1 MNKKFIA
8 CLALLACLSTVPAMA
23 LDSAALPDKATLS
36 ANRMRF
42 DAYTGDFLAD
52 GNVAINAGE
61 FNVKAPTATGNTERR
76 EVNFDKGI
84 KAAGKWDGSK
94 IDLNAGKLLLTFA
107 DTPTCKFLNGVKG
120 GYGTIHLDAD
130 RLTLTGFGGISSPS
144 ATDKQTKF
152 WLTKVR
158 NFEDR
163 SKGFTFGADNVEGLI
178 RNGDLFEMTAKKGVW
193 LKGKPKARGDAV
205 SLKGDSAV
213 YSLTRG
219 SVVVNGHVVAVQG
232 GRTLKSDSI
241 VYFPDQN
248 RVEALGGVRRNPE
261 GKVESADRAEI
272 TIDLT
277 RERRNNPKPAQN
289 QEDNKSQRRTRKK

>member
-1 MNKKFIA
+1 MKRNFTV
-8 CLALLACLSTVPAMA
+8 CLLILLFAAPVLA
-23 LDSAALPDKATLS
+23 LDSNALPDKATLS

-52 GNVAINAGE
+52 GNVTINAGD
-61 FNVKAPTATGNTERR
+61 FNVKAPTATGNTGRK

-84 KAAGKWDGSK
+84 TAAGRWNAAK

-107 DTPTCKFLNGVKG
+107 EIPTCKFLNGVKG
-120 GYGTIHLDAD
+120 GYGSMHIDAD
-130 RLTLTGFGGISSPS
+130 RLTLTGLGGISDPT
-144 ATDKQTKF
+144 ATDRQTKF

-158 NFEDR
+158 NLEDR
-163 SKGFTFGADNVEGLI
+163 SKGFSFGAETVEGII

-193 LKGKPKARGDAV
+193 IRGKPKARGDAV
-205 SLKGDSAV
+205 NLKGDSAV

-219 SVVVNGHVVAVQG
+219 SVVVSGHVVAVQG

-248 RVEALGGVRRNPE
+248 RVEALGGITRQRDGGV
-261 GKVESADRAEI
+261 STDRAEI

-277 RERRNNPKPAQN
+277 RERRNNPPAPKP
-289 QEDNKSQRRTRKK
+289 DNNKPQPQRRTRRK

>member
-1 MNKKFIA
+1 M
-8 CLALLACLSTVPAMA
+8 
-23 LDSAALPDKATLS
+23 
-36 ANRMRF
+36 
-42 DAYTGDFLAD
+42 
-52 GNVAINAGE
+52 
-61 FNVKAPTATGNTERR
+61 
-76 EVNFDKGI
+76 
-84 KAAGKWDGSK
+84 
-94 IDLNAGKLLLTFA
+94 
-107 DTPTCKFLNGVKG
+107 
-120 GYGTIHLDAD
+120 
-130 RLTLTGFGGISSPS
+130 TGFGGISSPS

>member
-1 MNKKFIA
+1 MKKIFIA
-8 CLALLACLSTVPAMA
+8 CLALLACLSITPALA

-52 GNVAINAGE
+52 GNVAITAGE

-84 KAAGKWDGSK
+84 IAAGKWDGSK

-107 DTPTCKFLNGVKG
+107 ETPTCKFLNGVKG

-158 NFEDR
+158 NLEDR
-163 SKGFTFGADNVEGLI
+163 SKGFTFGADNVEGII

-193 LKGKPKARGDAV
+193 LRGKPKARGDSV

-219 SVVVNGHVVAVQG
+219 SVVVNGHVTAVQG

-248 RVEALGGVRRNPE
+248 RVEALGGVRKNSE
-261 GKVESADRAEI
+261 GVESTERAEI

-277 RERRNNPKPAQN
+277 RERKNSPKPAPKQ
-289 QEDNKSQRRTRKK
+289 DNKPKRSTRKK